1 MFSASRPAADAV
13 FIGGPPVPVVSR
25 ALFEA
30 EDRAT
35 EESIAKAHQPQA
47 DLKFCELQQKRTDGA
62 AGAVSRASVARTVAM
77 VSTDLCANRHPAST
91 GGDPGQTVACNQGRT
106 RRRRNKMSRKVLLA
120 TAALIGVAFSGM
132 SLADGLPPLAKK
144 ERYKVG
150 FSQMESNNPW
160 RIAETKSFH
169 DTAAECGWDL
179 IATDAA
185 GSAAKQVADVDSM
198 IAQGIDVLFL
208 PPREEKPL
216 IPAVKKAKAA
226 GIPTFLVDRSVD
238 PNAAKPGEDFVAFL
252 GSDFIDQGKRVAD
265 WTIENF
271 KGDKGV
277 IVELEGTTGSSP
289 ANDRKKGFDDQIVT
303 DPRFTIVASQSGDF
317 ARDLGRQVMETLL
330 QAHPDVNIVYAH
342 NDEMAIGAIQA
353 LELAGRKPGEDVLVV
368 SIDGTRDALQAIIDG
383 KMGVTVESS
392 PFFGPLACATMKRY
406 ADGEQIEPW
415 VQVKDRIF
423 TKENAA
429 ENLAGAY

>member
-1 MFSASRPAADAV
+1 MKHKLPVLGTIAIA
-13 FIGGPPVPVVSR
+13 IG
-25 ALFEA
+25 F
-30 EDRAT
+30 
-35 EESIAKAHQPQA
+35 
-47 DLKFCELQQKRTDGA
+47 
-62 AGAVSRASVARTVAM
+62 
-77 VSTDLCANRHPAST
+77 
-91 GGDPGQTVACNQGRT
+91 
-106 RRRRNKMSRKVLLA
+106 A
-120 TAALIGVAFSGM
+120 TAT
-132 SLADGLPPLAKK
+132 LADLPPLEQKD
-144 ERYKVG
+144 RYKVG
-150 FSQMESNNPW
+150 FPQMESNNPW
-160 RIAETKSFH
+160 RIAQSKSFT
-169 DTAAECGWDL
+169 DTAADCGWDL

-238 PNAAKPGEDFVAFL
+238 PNAAKAGEDYVSFL
-252 GSDFIDQGKRVAD
+252 GSDFIEQGKRVAD
-265 WTIENF
+265 WTKENF
-271 KGDKGV
+271 KGEKGIV
-277 IVELEGTTGSSP
+277 VELEGTTGSSP
-289 ANDRKKGFDDQIVT
+289 ANDRKKGFDDGIAE
-303 DPRFTIVASQSGDF
+303 DSRFEIVASQSGDF

-330 QAHPDVNIVYAH
+330 QAHPDVNVVYAH

-392 PFFGPLACATMKRY
+392 PFFGPLACDVMKRY
-406 ADGEQIEPW
+406 AAGETIETW
-415 VQVKDRIF
+415 VRVEDRIF

-429 ENLAGAY
+429 DHIAEAY

>member
-1 MFSASRPAADAV
+1 M
-13 FIGGPPVPVVSR
+13 
-25 ALFEA
+25 
-30 EDRAT
+30 
-35 EESIAKAHQPQA
+35 
-47 DLKFCELQQKRTDGA
+47 KR
-62 AGAVSRASVARTVAM
+62 R
-77 VSTDLCANRHPAST
+77 
-91 GGDPGQTVACNQGRT
+91 
-106 RRRRNKMSRKVLLA
+106 VLLGSA
-120 TAALIGVAFSGM
+120 VTLGLSFAVMSALAE
-132 SLADGLPPLAKK
+132 LPPLEQKD
-144 ERYKVG
+144 RYKVG

-160 RIAETKSFH
+160 RIAETKSFE
-169 DTAAECGWDL
+169 DTAESCNWDL
-179 IATDAA
+179 ITTDAA

-216 IPAVKKAKAA
+216 IPAVMKAKAA

-238 PNAAKPGEDFVAFL
+238 PNVATAGEDYVAFL
-252 GSDFIDQGKRVAD
+252 GSDFIDQGRRVAE

-271 KGDKGV
+271 DGDKGI

-289 ANDRKKGFDDQIVT
+289 ANDRKTGFDERILED
-303 DPRFTIVASQSGDF
+303 DRFEIVASQTGDF

-353 LELAGRKPGEDVLVV
+353 LELAGRKPGEDVLIV

-392 PFFGPLACATMKRY
+392 PFFGPLACETMKRY
-406 ADGEQIEPW
+406 AAGETIEPW
-415 VQVKDRIF
+415 VRVEDRIF
-423 TKENAA
+423 TKDNAA
-429 ENLAGAY
+429 DHIDEAY

>member
-1 MFSASRPAADAV
+1 MM
-13 FIGGPPVPVVSR
+13 
-25 ALFEA
+25 
-30 EDRAT
+30 
-35 EESIAKAHQPQA
+35 
-47 DLKFCELQQKRTDGA
+47 KRT
-62 AGAVSRASVARTVAM
+62 
-77 VSTDLCANRHPAST
+77 L
-91 GGDPGQTVACNQGRT
+91 
-106 RRRRNKMSRKVLLA
+106 LLA
-120 TAALIGVAFSGM
+120 TAIAFGAVTSIA
-132 SLADGLPPLAKK
+132 SAAGLPPLEQKD
-144 ERYKVG
+144 RYKVG
-150 FSQMESNNPW
+150 FAQMESNNPW

-169 DTAAECGWDL
+169 DTAESCGWDL
-179 IATDAA
+179 ISTDAA

-252 GSDFIDQGKRVAD
+252 GSDFIDQGRRVAE
-265 WTIENF
+265 WTIANF
-271 KGDKGV
+271 KGDKGI

-289 ANDRKKGFDDQIVT
+289 ANDRKKGFDDRILE
-303 DPRFTIVASQSGDF
+303 DDRFEIVASQSGDF

-392 PFFGPLACATMKRY
+392 PFFGPLACETMKRY
-406 ADGEQIEPW
+406 AAGESIEHW

-423 TKENAA
+423 TTDNAA
-429 ENLAGAY
+429 ANIDEAY

>member
-1 MFSASRPAADAV
+1 M
-13 FIGGPPVPVVSR
+13 
-25 ALFEA
+25 
-30 EDRAT
+30 
-35 EESIAKAHQPQA
+35 
-47 DLKFCELQQKRTDGA
+47 
-62 AGAVSRASVARTVAM
+62 
-77 VSTDLCANRHPAST
+77 NR
-91 GGDPGQTVACNQGRT
+91 R
-106 RRRRNKMSRKVLLA
+106 LLMA
-120 TAALIGVAFSGM
+120 TAALAGLGVAA
-132 SLADGLPPLAKK
+132 LADPLAAQDLPPLEQKD
-144 ERYKVG
+144 RYKVG

-169 DTAAECGWDL
+169 DTAEACGWDL

-216 IPAVKKAKAA
+216 IPAVMKAKAA

-238 PNAAKPGEDFVAFL
+238 PNVAQAGRDYVAFL
-252 GSDFIDQGKRVAD
+252 GSDFVDQGRRVAE
-265 WTIENF
+265 WTVENF
-271 KGDKGV
+271 EGEKGI

-289 ANDRKKGFDDQIVT
+289 ANDRKKGFDDVMAQH
-303 DPRFTIVASQSGDF
+303 DNMEIVASQSGDF

-353 LELAGRKPGEDVLVV
+353 LELAGRTPGEDVLVV

-392 PFFGPLACATMKRY
+392 PFFGPLACETMKRY
-406 ADGEQIEPW
+406 AAGEEIEPW
-415 VQVKDRIF
+415 VQVSDRIF
-423 TKENAA
+423 TAENAA
-429 ENLAGAY
+429 DHIDEAY